1 MRSEQRNSGQEK
13 VLMKSLFVLIVL
25 VPFFAFGQE
34 DAIRE
39 VLKDQ
44 VNCWNSGDLEC
55 YMDGYWKSDQL
66 MFVGKKGVT
75 YGWESTLAMYKN
87 SYPSK
92 EKMGKLDL
100 IVKEIYPLSDDY
112 WFVIGQWNLQ
122 RKDDAPN
129 GHFSL
134 LFRMIDGEWKV
145 VVDHSS

>member
-1 MRSEQRNSGQEK
+1 
-13 VLMKSLFVLIVL
+13 MKSLLVLIVL
-25 VPFFAFGQE
+25 APFFAFGQE

-44 VNCWNSGDLEC
+44 VDCWNSGDLEC

-75 YGWESTLAMYKN
+75 YGWESTLAMYKS

-100 IVKEIYPLSDDY
+100 TVKEIYPLSDDY

-134 LFRMIDGEWKV
+134 FVSNDRWRME
-145 VVDHSS
+145 SSS